1 MESLQEYGSD
11 SEGSV
16 DGLRNSEGK
25 GSTDTRVKE
34 VEPFHNDQLPGDHG
48 HRKRQRVAV
57 GAGLSIPA
65 SVEALPQSEGMAEA
79 HQQGRIRNVPH
90 MAGFFRTSIYIAVL
104 IPGDVRAAIS
114 RCIAQVQRQQPA
126 LQPLQGFTIQGGG
139 SELQHPPHVSLS
151 RTVYTTAQQR
161 QTLLTALQRHFKR
174 QKRFKMSLGGW
185 EVFMNDQGNTGF
197 LALGVRA
204 GLDQLCDMI
213 GQTDNALR
221 LHGLE
226 TFYQPPR
233 PHMSVACLASSA
245 AQTQIESALSK
256 ARLIKSSPQLVQ
268 EVSEVRCLVGQKMH
282 LVWVA

>member
-65 SVEALPQSEGMAEA
+65 SVEALPQDL
-79 HQQGRIRNVPH
+79 R
-90 MAGFFRTSIYIAVL
+90 FFRTSIYIAVL